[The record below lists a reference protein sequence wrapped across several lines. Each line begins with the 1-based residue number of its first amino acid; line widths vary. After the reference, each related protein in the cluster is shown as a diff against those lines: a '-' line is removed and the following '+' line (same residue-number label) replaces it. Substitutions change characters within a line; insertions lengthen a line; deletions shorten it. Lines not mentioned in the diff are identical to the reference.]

1 MKKSCIY
8 KIATSCLISIY
19 MSLVAVYANSNP
31 RKVTELILNPKGEK
45 KIYGVTVHLSD
56 DGEMLRVRADN
67 VQDAEIMLCTA
78 SGMGVPC
85 EIVLKSKTEAIIWP
99 IYPLLSGEYMVKI
112 RNHSDEKRFK
122 ISIKKIEKM
131 F

>member
-1 MKKSCIY
+1 MP
-8 KIATSCLISIY
+8 
-19 MSLVAVYANSNP
+19 LVALYAANSP
-31 RKVTELILNPKGEK
+31 RKITELKLNPKGEK

-56 DGEMLRVRADN
+56 EGEMLRVRADN

-99 IYPLLSGEYMVKI
+99 IYPLLSGEYTVKI